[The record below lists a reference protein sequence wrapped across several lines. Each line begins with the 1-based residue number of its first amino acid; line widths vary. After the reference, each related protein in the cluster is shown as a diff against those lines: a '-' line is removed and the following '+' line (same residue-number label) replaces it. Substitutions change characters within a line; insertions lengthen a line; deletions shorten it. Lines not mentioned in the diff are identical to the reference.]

1 MARKLSATVAAAL
14 RAAGRLQ
21 IEIPEAAA
29 GALDRAFVSELRACG
44 IDEPARRSLL
54 RITPG
59 AASRA
64 VSLRAFLEQVEYDG
78 RRLAKMDVEPARVLR
93 LYEWYA
99 ARLPQTEGLTRLRL
113 SVALALNQAFYE
125 VSEAEA
131 RLFFELAQAE
141 ARTEDPESLI
151 QDFLQLTASVIRAQR
166 GRWEWLKDR
175 RRKTVRPQ
183 YVDSSGGCSWVI
195 PVRRGG
201 NVAAHVAFDFRGS
214 YPWLPRELRLVQTAA
229 DRCLAAAERANL
241 NANLRA
247 QQDKIRALA
256 ARLLEVEE
264 KERRRIS
271 RELHDETGQSML
283 LMRLQLEMLEAQLS
297 DHECAESVRELR
309 ITAERTIN
317 EIRRL
322 IAALS
327 PAALERFGLLPA
339 IRHLANRLRQRPELR
354 VELSLPR
361 RPPQLSP
368 AGQIALYRI
377 LQEACNNILKHAG
390 AKTVKIR
397 LRSADGFIEMMLQD
411 DGRGFDPG
419 AAAKKQEAFGL
430 NGIRERATLV
440 GGHVAVKSA
449 PGRGAA
455 LHVKLPLSEETH
467 FVEDSNSSS

>member
-1 MARKLSATVAAAL
+1 MVAAAL

-21 IEIPEAAA
+21 LAIPEPAAN
-29 GALDRAFVSELRACG
+29 ALDRAFVSELRACG
-44 IDEPARRSLL
+44 LGEPARRSLL

-64 VSLRAFLEQVEYDG
+64 ASLRAFLEQVEYDG

-93 LYEWYA
+93 LYDWYA
-99 ARLPQTEGLTRLRL
+99 ARLPESEPLRRLRL
-113 SVALALNQAFYE
+113 SVALALNQSFYE

-131 RLFFELAQAE
+131 RLFFELGQAE
-141 ARTEDPESLI
+141 ARARDPESLI
-151 QDFLQLTASVIRAQR
+151 QEFLQLTASVVRARR
-166 GRWEWLKDR
+166 GRWEWLKGTR
-175 RRKTVRPQ
+175 RRAGRPL
-183 YVDSSGGCSWVI
+183 YMDRTGSCSWVV

-201 NVAAHVAFDFRGS
+201 SVAAQVVFEFQGS

-241 NANLRA
+241 NADLRA
-247 QQDKIRALA
+247 QQEKIRALA
-256 ARLLEVEE
+256 ARVLEVEE

-283 LMRLQLEMLEAQLS
+283 LMRLQLEMLEGELA
-297 DHECAESVRELR
+297 DHACAGRVRELR
-309 ITAERTIN
+309 VTAERTIN
-317 EIRRL
+317 EIRRI

-327 PAALERFGLLPA
+327 PATLERFGLLPA

-354 VELSLPR
+354 VQLSLPR
-361 RPPQLSP
+361 RPPRLSP
-368 AGQIALYRI
+368 ASQIALYRI
-377 LQEACNNILKHAG
+377 LQEACNNILKHSG
-390 AKTVKIR
+390 ANTVKIR
-397 LRSADGFIEMMLQD
+397 LRSADDFIELMLQD
-411 DGRGFDPG
+411 DGRGFDPD

-440 GGHVAVKSA
+440 GGHVAIKSA

-455 LHVKLPLSEETH
+455 LHVKLPLSQENH